1 MVFMILLVS
10 DLTQDSVLFQSG
22 CQGSALLLKAE
33 AGFWNV
39 GGMASVSAGG
49 QPGALA

>member
-10 DLTQDSVLFQSG
+10 DLTQDSALFQSG
-22 CQGSALLLKAE
+22 CQGSALLKAE

>member
-10 DLTQDSVLFQSG
+10 DLTQDSVL
-22 CQGSALLLKAE
+22 CQRSALLLKAE

-39 GGMASVSAGG
+39 GGMASVPA
-49 QPGALA
+49 GALA